1 MARTDQPTSGG
12 RPASPQVRH
21 LNQQQLARRLGIS
34 ERTLEGWRYRGKG
47 PAYLRLEG
55 RIAYRVIDVER
66 FESECLQTGARARSG
81 EP

>member
-1 MARTDQPTSGG
+1 VGSFSILPIGTYA
-12 RPASPQVRH
+12 ASANFH
-21 LNQQQLARRLGIS
+21 QLRDTTLAQRLGVS
-34 ERTLEGWRYRGKG
+34 QRTIEGWRYRGKG

-66 FESECLQTGARARSG
+66 FEIECLQTGSRLRSG

>member
-1 MARTDQPTSGG
+1 MSRADKRSHSSKL
-12 RPASPQVRH
+12 ASPEIRH
-21 LNQQQLARRLGIS
+21 LNQSQLAQRLGVS
-34 ERTLEGWRYRGKG
+34 QRTLEGWRYRGKG

-66 FESECLQTGARARSG
+66 FEIECLQTRSRLGAR